1 MKPYCTHV
9 GVLEFYWVV
18 SLSCISYYFVG
29 KGLMNDDLRF
39 LDNGELQ
46 FAFIGFFFFWVYS
59 EDLVGIDVFLILWNN
74 N

>member
-1 MKPYCTHV
+1 MIAFNYRDVIAHQKKKKNCIIYMKPYCTHV

-39 LDNGELQ
+39 LDNGEL
-46 FAFIGFFFFWVYS
+46 
-59 EDLVGIDVFLILWNN
+59 
-74 N
+74 